1 MFKVEDENYV
11 YVLVSRNFKRI
22 RKAKGL
28 DKEDVA
34 KKMGCTKAFLGN
46 IESEKYYQTF
56 SIPTVVKMSEA
67 LGVNISELFEEQ

>member
-28 DKEDVA
+28 KKEEVA
-34 KKMGCTKAFLGN
+34 KKIRCTKAFLGN
-46 IESEKYYQTF
+46 IESDKYYQTF
-56 SIPTVVKMSEA
+56 SIPTVVKMAEA
-67 LGVNISELFEEQ
+67 LDVNISELFEEQ